1 MIKEMC
7 LLAQENPGGEK
18 MKCPQCG
25 HWNRDTFPRCFQCG
39 FPLHGKEQ
47 EQIPQQPKAPSVP
60 DAEKGKV
67 YIQINEEGRAT
78 ASVDARDQLARDM
91 ETLVERKRRGEEE
104 HKRLAQ
110 NSVQQ
115 GIAPTGRS
123 VQTLTG
129 RRPFPIP
136 QSISYEGEAPEKEVG
151 GSVRPDAIQ
160 VSSPR
165 IIGAEYVPLT
175 PAQQASARR
184 TKGGRRRKV
193 RVMRHTGARRALRT
207 VLIVALAAAAV
218 FGIYRLAAQPLLS
231 RGPRLTLQEQAIIT
245 PSIYNDMPAH
255 TISLPGEEGQNIWIK
270 ELKKSYPVVGGY
282 ATFEVADYTW
292 YESSEG
298 VTAETVTATITPYLK
313 TAAGEQ
319 KQMGQ
324 VTYEVDVP
332 QSTLNL
338 VNPSST
344 WVETSTALYNIQFEV
359 AKNSTVIINGEDFSD
374 LVNTQDGLISYN
386 ASVAP
391 IGENNFTIVTR
402 SQYYRENS
410 VTITIYRA
418 QQEIRLDL
426 AADIASRWTP
436 TPVEDQTKEKDK
448 NGNYPLKEPNMTVK
462 GTTVS
467 WANITIKSPYANLDT
482 TQLATNGTFSFE
494 AIFDKIGYN
503 TIVIEA
509 SAPGYET
516 SVVKHEV
523 YYVPVAAIYTRKA
536 WDMDAQ
542 YLDYLNNSEKRI
554 ASTQIY
560 LCKGEITQILSEK
573 PQMAVLKLDSAQERT
588 VLIRNYSNDNWA
600 VGMTGRIF
608 ADAYG
613 VYDGTPWLNG
623 RYSYLEAA
631 K

>member
-1 MIKEMC
+1 
-7 LLAQENPGGEK
+7 

-25 HWNRDTFPRCFQCG
+25 HWNRDSFPRCFRCG
-39 FPLHGKEQ
+39 AELPQKNAEEKARPSQAPDLKDAGPGK
-47 EQIPQQPKAPSVP
+47 I
-60 DAEKGKV
+60 

-78 ASVDARDQLARDM
+78 PAMDARDQLARDM
-91 ETLVERKRRGEEE
+91 ENLVERKRRGEEE
-104 HKRLAQ
+104 HRRLTQ

-115 GIAPTGRS
+115 GIAPSGRS

-136 QSISYEGEAPEKEVG
+136 QSISYEQTEREVG
-151 GSVRPDAIQ
+151 GHVRPDAIQ

-165 IIGAEYVPLT
+165 VIGEEYMAVA
-175 PAQQASARR
+175 PAQAASAGRQR
-184 TKGGRRRKV
+184 GRRSQVRMVRHFGLRKFL
-193 RVMRHTGARRALRT
+193 RRA
-207 VLIVALAAAAV
+207 VIALAV
-218 FGIYRLAAQPLLS
+218 LAAGVGAYRFLIHPMMYSGPQLS
-231 RGPRLTLQEQAIIT
+231 LQEQTIIT
-245 PSIYNDMPAH
+245 PTIYNEMPAH
-255 TISLPGEEGQNIWIK
+255 SIRLPGEEGQNIWIK

-282 ATFEVADYTW
+282 ATFEVPDYTW
-292 YESSEG
+292 YESAGS
-298 VTAETVTATITPYLK
+298 VTAESVTATITPYLK

-324 VTYEVDVP
+324 ITYEVDIP
-332 QSTLNL
+332 LSTLNL
-338 VNPSST
+338 VSPSST

-359 AKNSTVIINGEDFSD
+359 AKNSTVIINGEDYSD

-391 IGENNFTIVTR
+391 IGDNTFTIVTR

-418 QQEIRLDL
+418 RQDIRLDL
-426 AADIASRWTP
+426 AADIATRWSP
-436 TPVEDQTKEKDK
+436 TPVEDTTKEKDSK
-448 NGNYPLKEPNMTVK
+448 GNYPLKEPNMTVK

-467 WANITIKSPYANLDT
+467 WADIEIKSPHANLDK
-482 TQLATNGTFSFE
+482 TQLATKGEFSFE
-494 AIFDKIGYN
+494 AIFDKIGTN
-503 TIVIEA
+503 TIIIEA
-509 SAPGYET
+509 SAPGHET
-516 SVVKHEV
+516 SVVKHDV

-536 WDMDAQ
+536 WDMNAQ
-542 YLDYLNNSEKRI
+542 YIDYLNNSETRI
-554 ASTQIY
+554 ANTQIY
-560 LCKGEITQILSEK
+560 LCKGEITQILSER
-573 PQMAVLKLDSAQERT
+573 PQMAVMKLESSQERT
-588 VLIRNYSNDNWA
+588 VLIRNYTNDNWA

-623 RYSYLEAA
+623 RYSYLETP

>member
-1 MIKEMC
+1 
-7 LLAQENPGGEK
+7 

-25 HWNRDTFPRCFQCG
+25 HWNRDSFPRCFRCG
-39 FPLHGKEQ
+39 AELKTSGEVTAQKQPLAPELKDAGPGK
-47 EQIPQQPKAPSVP
+47 I
-60 DAEKGKV
+60 

-78 ASVDARDQLARDM
+78 PAMDARDQLARDM
-91 ETLVERKRRGEEE
+91 ENLVERKRRGEEE

-115 GIAPTGRS
+115 GIAPSGRT

-136 QSISYEGEAPEKEVG
+136 QSISYVQSDEAVG
-151 GSVRPDAIQ
+151 GNVRPDAIQ

-165 IIGAEYVPLT
+165 VIGEEYVPIS
-175 PAQQASARR
+175 PAQTAAVGRQR
-184 TKGGRRRKV
+184 GRRSQV
-193 RVMRHTGARRALRT
+193 RMVKHFGLRRFARTG
-207 VLIVALAAAAV
+207 I
-218 FGIYRLAAQPLLS
+218 ILLS
-231 RGPRLTLQEQAIIT
+231 VLAVLAVGYGLVLRPILRQNARLSLQEQAIII

-255 TISLPGEEGQNIWIK
+255 TIRLPGEEGQSIWIK
-270 ELKKSYPVVGGY
+270 ELKKSYSVVDGY
-282 ATFEVADYTW
+282 ATFDVPDYTW
-292 YESSEG
+292 YESSDG
-298 VTAETVTATITPYLK
+298 VKAETVTATITPFLK

-324 VTYEVDVP
+324 VTYEVEIP
-332 QSTLNL
+332 LSTLNL
-338 VNPSST
+338 VSPSAT

-359 AKNSTVIINGEDFSD
+359 AKNSTVIINGEDYSD

-410 VTITIYRA
+410 VTVTIYRA
-418 QQEIRLDL
+418 RQDIRLDL
-426 AADIASRWTP
+426 AADIATRWSP
-436 TPVEDQTKEKDK
+436 TPVEDTTKEKDSK
-448 NGNYPLKEPNMTVK
+448 GNYPLKEPNMTVK

-467 WANITIKSPYANLDT
+467 WATITVKSPYANLDT
-482 TQLATNGTFSFE
+482 TQLATKGEFSFE
-494 AIFDKIGYN
+494 AIFDKIGTN
-503 TIVIEA
+503 TIIIEA

-516 SVVKHEV
+516 STVKHEV

-536 WDMDAQ
+536 WDMNAQ
-542 YLDYLNNSEKRI
+542 YIDYLNNSEKRI
-554 ASTQIY
+554 AATQIY
-560 LCKGEITQILSEK
+560 LCKGEIVQILSER
-573 PQMAVLKLDSAQERT
+573 PQMAVMKLDSAQERT

-623 RYSYLEAA
+623 RYSYLETP